1 MASKIRSLIDM
12 SPGWSKIYDENKK
25 FASRMGM
32 RHRNHGIMVFPDLM
46 SDSPSMLKFRKELH
60 TALQASEWQAHG
72 GELSQNSLITGSW
85 DALLSVAGY
94 VMAPTA
100 NGMESNDH
108 LIKDLKLPRGFLKPE
123 HLVIMRELAHVMF
136 GEAKLSSM
144 SFKKSS
150 SSGFPYFSAD
160 VLLKEK
166 LWEHGSAVLLANLGK
181 SLKPTEFLKYSV
193 PTFYITGARTQPE
206 GLKPRFVWDGY
217 QFVPS
222 DKSTPFDGFHTMRH
236 RLVYAGAGAA
246 NYAINGVFTSI
257 RASYYSRL
265 EKTYKVR
272 FPQDIVDRFEKF
284 SSLITVDV
292 SNYDTTI
299 QDWMF
304 DALLKI
310 LVEEELFD
318 PVFVSLLRS
327 MLGGPSASQ
336 SPYPLEMSKQWP
348 TVGDPYDDATYT
360 MTKGLMS
367 GIAVVSDF
375 GRFFMTW
382 NLLSMLNDVTGD
394 VIGNVDRYLK
404 HQMPLAAFSNS
415 SDDNFIGC
423 VTEELMTKWLGTRDK
438 PRATYF
444 DVRAEDYL
452 VYLGTQYYRQN
463 GRLHHVPNLQSWLVK
478 WQCPEHSISL
488 DGKGNNRRYWK
499 DGWFGRNS
507 LYDYHPQFRDLYQ
520 LTDSVFKK
528 HHSMSLRDTVLQ
540 GTQAPDVSYTLTEA
554 DKIYLDNPDS
564 IHYKIDINDVS
575 PELLKADYG
584 QIKVERIEK
593 VLRKLVG
600 RNMEITK

>member
-12 SPGWSKIYDENKK
+12 SPGWAKIYDENKK

-32 RHRNHGIMVFPDLM
+32 RHQNHGVMVFPELL
-46 SDSPSMLKFRKELH
+46 SDTDSMLKFRSELH
-60 TALQASEWQAHG
+60 HALQASEWQAASG
-72 GELSQNSLITGSW
+72 AASQSSLITGSW
-85 DALLSVAGY
+85 DPLLSIAGY
-94 VMAPTA
+94 VMSPTA
-100 NGMESNDH
+100 NGMVNNDH
-108 LIKDLKLPRGFLKPE
+108 LITDLNLPRTFMKPK
-123 HLVIMRELAHVMF
+123 HRLIMAEVARVMF
-136 GEAKLSSM
+136 GSAKLSSM

-150 SSGFPYFSAD
+150 SSGFPYFSSD
-160 VLLKEK
+160 VMLKEK
-166 LWEHGSAVLLANLGK
+166 LWEHGSAVLIANKGK
-181 SLKPTEFLKYSV
+181 MLKPTEFLKLQV

-206 GLKPRFVWDGY
+206 GLKKRMVWDGY
-217 QFVPS
+217 SFVES
-222 DKSTPFDGFHTMRH
+222 DKSTPFEGFHTMRH

-246 NYAINGVFTSI
+246 NYAINGVFTSV

-265 EKTYKVR
+265 EKTYKIR
-272 FPQDIVDRFEKF
+272 YPQDIADRFEKF

-304 DALLKI
+304 DNLLQI

-318 PVFVSLLRS
+318 PVFVSLLRA

-336 SPYPLEMSKQWP
+336 SPYPLEMNKRWP
-348 TVGDPYDDATYT
+348 TVGDPYDDSTYE
-360 MTKGLMS
+360 MRKGLMS

-382 NLLSMLNDVTGD
+382 NLLSMLDDVTGD
-394 VIGNVDRYLK
+394 VLGNVERYLT

-423 VTEELMTKWLGTRDK
+423 VTEELMIKWLGTREK

-452 VYLGTQYYRQN
+452 VYLGTQYYREN
-463 GRLHHVPNLQSWLVK
+463 GRLKFVPNLQSWLVK

-488 DGKGNNRRYWK
+488 DGKANNRRYWK

-520 LTDSVFKK
+520 LTDSIFKEY
-528 HHSMSLRDTVLQ
+528 HHISMRDVVLQ
-540 GTQAPDVSYTLTEA
+540 GTQAPDQTYTLSEA

-575 PELLKADYG
+575 PELLNSDFG
-584 QIKVERIEK
+584 QIKLERIEK
-593 VLRKLVG
+593 VLKHLIG
-600 RNMEITK
+600 KNMEVYK

>member
-1 MASKIRSLIDM
+1 MKIRDLIDM
-12 SPGWSKIYDENKK
+12 SPGWAKIYDENKK

-32 RHRNHGIMVFPDLM
+32 RKQNAGVMVFPHLY
-46 SDSPSMLKFRKELH
+46 SDTNTMLKFRAELH
-60 TALQASEWQAHG
+60 NKLQSSEWQAA
-72 GELSQNSLITGSW
+72 ENSQSTLITGSW
-85 DALLSVAGY
+85 DPLLSVAGY
-94 VMAPTA
+94 VMSPTA
-100 NGMESNDH
+100 NGMVNNDH
-108 LIKDLKLPRGFLKPE
+108 LIKDLDLPHTFMRPE
-123 HLVIMRELAHVMF
+123 HEIIMRELANVMF
-136 GEAKLSSM
+136 GKAKLSSM
-144 SFKKSS
+144 SFKKTS

-160 VLLKEK
+160 VILKEK
-166 LWEHGSAVLLANLGK
+166 LWEHGSAVLLANKGK
-181 SLKPTEFLKYSV
+181 SLRPTEFLTYQV

-206 GLKPRFVWDGY
+206 GLKVRRVWDGY
-217 QFVPS
+217 NFVES

-246 NYAINGVFTSI
+246 NYAINGVFTSV
-257 RASYYSRL
+257 RASYYSEL

-284 SSLITVDV
+284 GALITVDV

-304 DALLKI
+304 DALLRM
-310 LVEEELFD
+310 LEEEQLFD
-318 PVFVSLLRS
+318 PVFVSLLRA
-327 MLGGPSASQ
+327 MIGGPSASQ
-336 SPYPLEMSKQWP
+336 SPYPLELRKKWP
-348 TVGDPYDDATYT
+348 TVGDPYDDSTYE
-360 MTKGLMS
+360 MRKGLLS

-382 NLLSMLNDVTGD
+382 NLLSMLHDVTKD
-394 VIGNVDRYLK
+394 VIGNVERYLK

-423 VTEELMTKWLGTRDK
+423 VTQDLMTKWLGTREK
-438 PRATYF
+438 PRKTYF

-452 VYLGTQYYRQN
+452 VYLGTQYYREN
-463 GRLHHVPNLQSWLVK
+463 GRLKHVPNLQSWLVK

-488 DGKGNNRRYWK
+488 NGRDNNRRYWK

-528 HHSMSLRDTVLQ
+528 HHNISMRDVVLQ
-540 GTQAPDVSYTLTEA
+540 GTQAPDVSYGLTEA

-564 IHYKIDINDVS
+564 IHYKIDISDVS
-575 PELLKADYG
+575 PHLLAADFG
-584 QIKVERIEK
+584 QISVNRIEK
-593 VLRKLVG
+593 VLKQLVG
-600 RNMEITK
+600 SKMEVYK